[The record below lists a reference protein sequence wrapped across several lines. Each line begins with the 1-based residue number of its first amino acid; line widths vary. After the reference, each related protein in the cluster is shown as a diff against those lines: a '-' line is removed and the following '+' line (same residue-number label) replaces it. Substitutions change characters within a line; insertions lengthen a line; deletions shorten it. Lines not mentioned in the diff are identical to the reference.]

1 MKKLYVLALSA
12 LFGISAMAQ
21 VSVTFQV
28 DMNDQTVSEN
38 GVHIAGDWQAAAGY
52 EFEGELADWQPGTS
66 EMTEDGTT
74 GIYTLEVDI
83 PAGQYEYKFVN
94 GNDWDSAENV
104 PSISQRGGGN
114 DNRVFVVTDYHA
126 DNGFDLP
133 AVMYGG
139 SAPAGEVA
147 VRLEVDMVGV
157 SEISENGVHVAG
169 EEGLMGESW
178 NEEYGAM
185 FSSSNS
191 KYAYVA
197 NVAPDATYAYKY
209 INGNDWDF
217 GEWPEGANLP
227 EPGEDD
233 CIDEGNRTVEVG
245 AEDVSL
251 DAVCYESCSECELT
265 EVTLR
270 VNLSN
275 ILEISPEGVHVAG
288 DFQGWNVG
296 GTELTDVGDNIYEV
310 TLWLGQGSYQYKF
323 INGNAWGDD
332 ESIPAECNV
341 DNNRELVVGEEPM
354 TVEFCYNQCTTECAP
369 YPAPSDITFRV
380 NMADETVSPDGVWVI
395 GSFTDPQW
403 QTGAIQMSD
412 LDEDG
417 VYEVT
422 VEAVYGPADV
432 AYKFVNGLP
441 QPEDP
446 EGVEEDGD
454 FETSG
459 CGVASGVNDGSN
471 RTMVRTDEAVIL
483 DLVCYESCDDCVVGL
498 EENVLGEVSIFPNP
512 SNGTTYIE
520 VQNPNNYTLNMSI
533 VDITGKTVRENVV
546 LNATVNEVNTTNLNA
561 GLYFLNIVNEHNDQ
575 SVYKLMVR

>member
-12 LFGISAMAQ
+12 MFGLSAMAQ

-28 DMNDQTVSEN
+28 DMNDQDVSEN
-38 GVHIAGDWQAAAGY
+38 GVHVAGSWQFAVGDVPNEGDW
-52 EFEGELADWQPGTS
+52 DPGAS
-66 EMTEDGTT
+66 AMTDDDLD
-74 GIYTLEVDI
+74 GIYSLTVDI

-94 GNDWDSAENV
+94 GNAWGDDEGIPAIN
-104 PSISQRGGGN
+104 QKGGGN
-114 DNRVFVVTDYHA
+114 TNRVFVITDYHV
-126 DNGFDLP
+126 DNGFVIP
-133 AVMYGG
+133 AVLFGG

-169 EEGLMGESW
+169 TLFSEEWDPEF
-178 NEEYGAM
+178 GAM
-185 FSSSNS
+185 FSSANS

-197 NVAPDATYAYKY
+197 NVDPNDTYLYKFINGDYWGVDEWGWEGAIAPDECTT
-209 INGNDWDF
+209 
-217 GEWPEGANLP
+217 
-227 EPGEDD
+227 
-233 CIDEGNRTVEVG
+233 EGNRTVEVG

-520 VQNPNNYTLNMSI
+520 VQNPNNYTLKMSI
-533 VDITGKTVRENVV
+533 VDVTGKTVRENVV
-546 LNATVNEVNTTNLNA
+546 LNATVNEVNTTSLNS
-561 GLYFLNIVNEHNDQ
+561 GLYFLSIVNEHNDR